1 MLVRTPAGIERAPD
15 LPTATMRQVFDLAGL
30 VPARFRALVL
40 LAAFTSLRYGELAAL
55 RRRGFD
61 SHRGTLSVHATLTER
76 PTFKPPKTDAGT
88 RIVAVPTAI
97 RRDLL
102 DYLLDYTINDPD
114 ALIFTGTKGAALRR
128 SNFQRSWQRRRWT
141 RRSLR

>member
-1 MLVRTPAGIERAPD
+1 M
-15 LPTATMRQVFDLAGL
+15 

-55 RRRGFD
+55 GRRGFD
-61 SHRGTLSVHATLTER
+61 SHRGTLSVHAPLTDR
-76 PTFKPPKTDAGT
+76 PTFKPPKTDAGAS
-88 RIVAVPTAI
+88 IVAVPTAI

-114 ALIFTGTKGAALRR
+114 ALIFTGTKGATLRR